1 MKLCTS
7 CKNSLINYYHQKLFA
22 SSTLS
27 APKPQKKKNRPIIL
41 VIPFNFDQNNDQM
54 NHRETNKN
62 DRYPRK
68 DQGWC
73 TLTSSPWYGEK
84 VLKHRER
91 KRGIVNSWARPS
103 RYVTSFD
110 FASFKQSED
119 RLRQGLGV
127 HRVSI
132 NNATFNL
139 AWGIGFVSPPLGNDV
154 LKLPCKW
161 SNTTVF
167 VDYRGVRS
175 SPGWI

>member
-1 MKLCTS
+1 M
-7 CKNSLINYYHQKLFA
+7 I
-22 SSTLS
+22 
-27 APKPQKKKNRPIIL
+27 RWII
-41 VIPFNFDQNNDQM
+41 V
-54 NHRETNKN
+54 RRTETIVTHAKI
-62 DRYPRK
+62 K
-68 DQGWC
+68 HGWC
-73 TLTSSPWYGEK
+73 MLTSSPWRGGK
-84 VLKHRER
+84 VLKHSEG

-154 LKLPCKW
+154 LKSPCKW
-161 SNTTVF
+161 SNTAVF
-167 VDYRGVRS
+167 VDYRGVKPAEFRIYLLS
-175 SPGWI
+175 VEISLSYGESLFENEYKMYLHVFTLFF

>member
-27 APKPQKKKNRPIIL
+27 APKPQKKKQINNSRNSVQLRSEQWSNESSWDEQKRSLPTQRSRLMHAYKFTL
-41 VIPFNFDQNNDQM
+41 V
-54 NHRETNKN
+54 
-62 DRYPRK
+62 
-68 DQGWC
+68 
-73 TLTSSPWYGEK
+73 EK
-84 VLKHRER
+84 VLKHREG